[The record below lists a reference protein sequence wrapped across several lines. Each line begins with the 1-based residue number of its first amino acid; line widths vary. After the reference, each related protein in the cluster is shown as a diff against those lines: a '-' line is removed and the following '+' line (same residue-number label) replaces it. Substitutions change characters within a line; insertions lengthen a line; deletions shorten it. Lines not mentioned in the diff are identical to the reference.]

1 MDFVLLNSDN
11 FKSRSKEWSSF
22 FYNNKR
28 KHFTFKIKE
37 TALLII
43 DMQNYF
49 LDTNSLAH
57 FSCSQ
62 LIIENVNKII
72 NFSNKHNLLI
82 FYTFQKN
89 DSLTENCMKRWWKHL
104 PNNEQSELYC
114 KINVSNNSHFI
125 YKATYSAF
133 LNTDLDIQL
142 KNNKIKN
149 IIICGVKTN
158 LCCETTAREAF
169 LKDYNVIFVADAT
182 MTNNELMHLSS
193 LINLSYGF
201 ANVIYTDEI
210 NSIF

>member
-1 MDFVLLNSDN
+1 
-11 FKSRSKEWSSF
+11 
-22 FYNNKR
+22 
-28 KHFTFKIKE
+28 
-37 TALLII
+37 
-43 DMQNYF
+43 
-49 LDTNSLAH
+49 
-57 FSCSQ
+57 
-62 LIIENVNKII
+62 
-72 NFSNKHNLLI
+72 
-82 FYTFQKN
+82 
-89 DSLTENCMKRWWKHL
+89 MKRWWKHL